1 MPLNA
6 NLEAIDMGKKTHS
19 QEFKTKI
26 LEEIKKL
33 TNEGKHIEASPLFNA
48 YFELPD
54 KDQEEQQHKHIWGEM
69 N

>member
-33 TNEGKHIEASPLFNA
+33 TNEGNI
-48 YFELPD
+48 
-54 KDQEEQQHKHIWGEM
+54 
-69 N
+69 